1 MTHIGRYACA
11 CNGGRNI
18 MMVSSHLLSEFNV
31 SFIKEMNA
39 WYYNCS
45 LEPKAEKFISPR
57 NEVYSYFAN
66 CTEN

>member
-1 MTHIGRYACA
+1 
-11 CNGGRNI
+11 

-39 WYYNCS
+39 WHYNYS
-45 LEPKAEKFISPR
+45 LEPKAEKFISLR
-57 NEVYSYFAN
+57 NEVYSYFVN